1 LLKLLG
7 LEESKS
13 AFAINLTKIFVIMAL
28 SILFI
33 GFFLPYFEGADDYL
47 YGVQG
52 IRLSNGLWEYNNE
65 LLQKT
70 GSWEFVPQAW
80 VKTVHGTAVPLT
92 SVGMPII
99 AMVAY
104 SIGGQYGLFYLG
116 PIIGITFF
124 IVTERVTT
132 KLFGRFAALLT
143 LLFLAFNLNIIYSS
157 ITLLN
162 NIVFTLFFVLGCF
175 YLINFLKNEKA
186 GYALL
191 CSTFFVISTFIRI
204 NGIVFFP
211 LEFLVIGAYFTINN
225 LEKLKSNHSH
235 GQKSILFYTRSFF
248 SRIKIKTF
256 KVSILLAIPWIIFFL
271 FWFSYNDY
279 YFGDPLTDY
288 RSARI
293 LGISGETD
301 NYLTF
306 NENQIG
312 SFMGFFKSVLPFP
325 FAATN
330 LPDAHD
336 TILGKYWLG
345 ILTPVILASV
355 LIITFRSKDKR
366 IEAVVFTFFILG
378 ALSFFAFASNAD
390 DILERGVAKRYVI
403 PAFTIF
409 AMLIGFLISQIFSGK
424 LLKISSSL
432 SRRSIKLP
440 LVIFIVIVMMAF
452 YLSSDILG
460 EKVEKLKF
468 KNPQELAARFP
479 LDVEGLNSS
488 SVLITGRGADS
499 IEYGV
504 IPFSK
509 VYGLTLKESVPLLKQ
524 IVTEGY
530 DVYTLKNGS
539 RIADKETFRELV
551 EHHDMILKDYSK
563 SFCKLSLVED
573 SNDKSTDKICI

>member
-1 LLKLLG
+1 L
-7 LEESKS
+7 
-13 AFAINLTKIFVIMAL
+13 
-28 SILFI
+28 
-33 GFFLPYFEGADDYL
+33 
-47 YGVQG
+47 
-52 IRLSNGLWEYNNE
+52 
-65 LLQKT
+65 
-70 GSWEFVPQAW
+70 
-80 VKTVHGTAVPLT
+80 
-92 SVGMPII
+92 
-99 AMVAY
+99 
-104 SIGGQYGLFYLG
+104 
-116 PIIGITFF
+116 
-124 IVTERVTT
+124 
-132 KLFGRFAALLT
+132 
-143 LLFLAFNLNIIYSS
+143 
-157 ITLLN
+157 
-162 NIVFTLFFVLGCF
+162 
-175 YLINFLKNEKA
+175 
-186 GYALL
+186 
-191 CSTFFVISTFIRI
+191 
-204 NGIVFFP
+204 
-211 LEFLVIGAYFTINN
+211 
-225 LEKLKSNHSH
+225 
-235 GQKSILFYTRSFF
+235 
-248 SRIKIKTF
+248 
-256 KVSILLAIPWIIFFL
+256 
-271 FWFSYNDY
+271 FSYNDY
-279 YFGDPLTDY
+279 YFGDPLTDW

-293 LGISGETD
+293 LGTSGETS
-301 NYLTF
+301 NYHTF
-306 NENQIG
+306 NENHIG

-330 LPDAHD
+330 LPDVHD

-355 LIITFRSKDKR
+355 LIITFRNKDKR

-378 ALSFFAFASNAD
+378 NLSFFAFASGAD
-390 DILERGVAKRYVI
+390 ILLERGPVQRYVI

-440 LVIFIVIVMMAF
+440 LVIFVVIVVMAF

-509 VYGLTLKESVPLLKQ
+509 VYGSTLKESVPLLKQ

-539 RIADKETFRELV
+539 KIADKETFRELV